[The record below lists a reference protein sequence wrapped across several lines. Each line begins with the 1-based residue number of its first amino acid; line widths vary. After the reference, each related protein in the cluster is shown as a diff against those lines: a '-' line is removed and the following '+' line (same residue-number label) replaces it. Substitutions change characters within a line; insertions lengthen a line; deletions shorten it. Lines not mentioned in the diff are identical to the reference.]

1 MTVLSFRKLKHWP
14 GVIALSV
21 CAGTTAWILERLEE
35 QNIPREAVGPDEPD
49 SYMEN
54 FVRTAMDERGRL
66 ESRLRAKRM
75 FHYPRDDTTQLLQP
89 TFELY
94 SDNRKAP
101 WFARADSGWI
111 GAGND
116 AVLLYGNVSVWR
128 QNPKG
133 LREIEVQAPDLRIL
147 PEKRYAE
154 TDSATTIIT
163 PTSVTNGIGMR
174 ARLALGL
181 VELLKNVRTHYAEKR

>member
-1 MTVLSFRKLKHWP
+1 VTVLSFRKLKHWP

-21 CAGTTAWILERLEE
+21 CAATTAWILERLEE

-54 FVRTAMDERGRL
+54 FVQTAMDERGRL

-75 FHYPRDDTTQLLQP
+75 FHFSDDTTQLLHP
-89 TFELY
+89 ALELY
-94 SDNRKAP
+94 SDNPKAP
-101 WFARADSGWI
+101 WFARADSGWV

-116 AVLLYGNVSVWR
+116 TVLLYGNVSVWR
-128 QNPKG
+128 QNADG

-147 PEKRYAE
+147 PKKRYAE

-163 PTSVTNGIGMR
+163 PTSVTKGIGMR
-174 ARLALGL
+174 ARLAFGL
-181 VELLKNVRTHYAEKR
+181 VELLKNVRTHYDEKR

>member
-14 GVIALSV
+14 GVIAFSV
-21 CAGTTAWILERLEE
+21 CAGTTAWILERLEG
-35 QNIPREAVGPDEPD
+35 QNITREAVGLDEPD

-75 FHYPRDDTTQLLQP
+75 FHFRDDTTQLLHP

-94 SDNRKAP
+94 SDNGKAP

-116 AVLLYGNVSVWR
+116 VVLLHGNVSVWR

-133 LREIEVQAPDLRIL
+133 VREIEVQAPDLRIL

-154 TDSATTIIT
+154 TDSAATIIT

-174 ARLALGL
+174 ARLAFGL
-181 VELLKNVRTHYAEKR
+181 VELLKNVRTHYDEKR